1 MDKSE
6 SKRTDINYRI
16 KKAYNIYYTKSDKCQ
31 KTRPV
36 IIRELLN
43 NVNLVKY
50 DRTSDFLDTIIDEL
64 MNAELSF
71 LSKTDRVCSFIR
83 SSDDV
88 PKTKLDIVFYKK
100 KNDVDNNNSDV
111 NVHSITKYLLFSNQ
125 GKKISISIPLL
136 NFDVEMTHPKVKE
149 FIESNKDLESFVK
162 KIKKGDLA
170 NILSF
175 QLTEAFFTFDALSN
189 KIGSLDID
197 QLKSI
202 IFQYASTLSYLQ
214 NKYSSLR
221 LNNSIGDFFVY
232 HKKGSDRIFNYFIEG
247 THYGIPD
254 TGVQLKIDGF
264 LSTSVSVDDL
274 NNDSL
279 SAAKKKENKSSDLVD
294 FLAMIVANTKGEV
307 SKTVKSMHDDVKKNS
322 TTPLDFIKSF
332 TDYIVESTEKQEE
345 DPETSIVSMGG
356 GTEFFKD
363 LESST
368 ELEGGSEEIVV
379 DEDILDASDSDDNI
393 ALEKSDSD
401 DNIALKKSN
410 RNHKKFEDEEDKYS
424 IEENITE
431 DESDLPDLDDM
442 ETESSVNRIQ
452 LNKKGKKKSPVKSTK
467 KNKMS
472 ESSDLPELDDISSHD
487 SDIVD
492 NTDYSDLADLPDL
505 DTDSD
510 LEDVDQNEFE
520 GVKTIKLNKNEYVGR
535 RKLHSGLTEE
545 SEKLSQPSNRIVK
558 IEPIQTEVKNHGSK
572 LGSLLGAT
580 GNELASRGRMPN
592 TEMPVN
598 NDSKISSLLG
608 TQAEM
613 PTQGLTSYDNLY
625 KNEGFSGANNMPLNE
640 GMPMQGMPE
649 MPTGMQ
655 GALGMQG
662 MPTGMQGALGMPTG
676 MQGALGMPTGMQGA
690 LGMPTGMPQMQGMPT
705 GMQVPLMNQAD
716 PYSPTPELDNV
727 YSPAMSMDN
736 LSVGN
741 NMQNVQGLSNLP
753 PDVRKHAM
761 SALNTVPQHQ
771 NGLSTNIPMN
781 NNFNALPTMNDI
793 QNQNLGNTNFLPPN
807 MQQQFVQQQPSINVN
822 QAQNILGNLP
832 QGYTGDIPLE
842 LASNLPMI
850 GGGQKKKTLTEKN
863 VEAKNVQKGGTRTI
877 PKYVDE
883 KNTPFRNN
891 ERKNLET
898 AHYKEKEMSKPEPTK
913 SNSLVEFKV
922 SDAILHQNPQQQ
934 RVSRMIY
941 PSPYVPIQQPFPEQY
956 PYVTGQPMN
965 MYPWLYQPNN
975 VPYIKNYNV
984 SLSNPAGDHI
994 KISDLYEDMLP
1005 GNKYKN
1011 TSTTLGERLVMT
1023 NFVRSVLVR
1032 TGDGEDIDING
1043 KIKDKN
1049 GKRNLFSYLKLLELN
1064 PYHDDQLTG
1073 NPYSSLP
1080 DKMIVYRSCYPIRLD
1095 QTNNK
1100 ISCSRTSIG
1109 MNIRIYDMT
1118 VGEIN
1123 AGKLGEDLHK
1133 QDFDLWR
1140 EVAFYEYIR
1149 EEIIKKNVCPNFPI
1163 MYAYFCSSETGINFN
1178 KLRQIKSEYGKDI
1191 SKNQID
1197 QAKDLNKKYKDTI
1210 AKQLGIDE
1218 LVPLDIEPSY
1228 HAILGV
1234 PEGASLRDLRFAL
1247 RREVLKIEKDLEDG
1261 NITAEERKNRLKY
1274 YLNIFLALS
1283 DEAKTNPSDKFGVKR
1298 ARQEIDIKLD
1308 PLNLDIKDI
1317 NVKSVGE
1324 DGQLINANINFSSG
1338 KCLLALTEA
1347 PHYNLLQ
1354 WASRAYQA
1362 HPLGPV
1368 KKMINTGY
1376 HETKVWYGVIFQ
1388 ILAAMQVLY
1397 KHKLAIKNMKLRDN
1411 IYIKD
1416 LLNNDQT
1423 TGYWKYKID
1432 DYEYFIPNNG
1442 YLVMID
1448 SNYKD
1453 LQDSGRTVVNKNTDP
1468 YKMFG
1473 YMVGGFDDTVASDDI
1488 KKVNE
1493 VQYENLKSILNP
1505 NNFSK
1510 EFTNDGGIHPGSEVV
1525 TLFNTIYNEI
1535 NSKTNKD
1542 GNLSE
1547 IIPKVMRMF
1556 LHNRI
1561 GTPLSE
1567 DEIKNINTTIPP
1579 TSLTQGNL
1587 YAVKYSSTAYT
1598 WGMYLGVDPTNISK
1612 VKILTR
1618 KNFKDTEDIIEMSI
1632 SKSDLYDYTSLTEIQ
1647 QKYKPNEAKLTDSDL
1662 LETYII

>member
-16 KKAYNIYYTKSDKCQ
+16 KKAYNIYYTKNDKCQ

-36 IIRELLN
+36 IIRELLTN
-43 NVNLVKY
+43 LNLVKY
-50 DRTSDFLDTIIDEL
+50 DRTADFLDTIIDEL
-64 MNAELSF
+64 MNGEITF

-83 SSDDV
+83 KSDDV
-88 PKTKLDIVFYKK
+88 PNTKLDIIFYKN
-100 KNDVDNNNSDV
+100 KNDVDNVNSDV

-136 NFDVEMTHPKVKE
+136 NLDVEMSHPKIKE
-149 FIESNKDLESFVK
+149 FIESNKDLEGFVK

-170 NILSF
+170 NVLSL
-175 QLTEAFFTFDALSN
+175 QLTEAFFSYDALSN
-189 KIGSLDID
+189 HIESLDMEQI
-197 QLKSI
+197 KSI

-214 NKYSSLR
+214 NKYLSLR
-221 LNNSIGDFFVY
+221 LNNSIGDFFLY

-264 LSTSVSVDDL
+264 LSTSVSTEDL

-279 SAAKKKENKSSDLVD
+279 SAAKKKENRSSDLID
-294 FLAMIVANTKGEV
+294 FLAMIVGNTKGEI
-307 SKTVKSMHDDVKKNS
+307 SKTVKSMHDDVKKKS
-322 TTPLDFIKSF
+322 TNPIDFIKSF
-332 TDYIVESTEKQEE
+332 TDYVVESTNSSEE
-345 DPETSIVSMGG
+345 QDPETSIVSMGG

-363 LESST
+363 IDSST
-368 ELEGGSEEIVV
+368 EIQGGSEEIEV

-410 RNHKKFEDEEDKYS
+410 RNHKNEDDEYS
-424 IEENITE
+424 IDNNIEEVE
-431 DESDLPDLDDM
+431 ESDDDSDLPDLDDM

-452 LNKKGKKKSPVKSTK
+452 LNKKGKNKPKAKTK
-467 KNKMS
+467 KVKND
-472 ESSDLPELDDISSHD
+472 ESSELPDLDDISSHV

-510 LEDVDQNEFE
+510 LEDMDKLDQNEFE
-520 GVKTIKLNKNEYVGR
+520 GVKTLKLNKKEYVGR

-545 SEKLSQPSNRIVK
+545 SEKMSVRSQARLSDRIVTIHDSK
-558 IEPIQTEVKNHGSK
+558 KDVQADGSK
-572 LGSLLGAT
+572 LGNFLGAT

-592 TEMPVN
+592 KEMPVN
-598 NDSKISSLLG
+598 NDSRISSLLG
-608 TQAEM
+608 TTADM
-613 PTQGLTSYDNLY
+613 PPQGLTSYDNLY
-625 KNEGFSGANNMPLNE
+625 KSEGFSGVNNMPLND
-640 GMPMQGMPE
+640 GMP
-649 MPTGMQ
+649 T
-655 GALGMQG
+655 GMQG
-662 MPTGMQGALGMPTG
+662 MPTGMQG
-676 MQGALGMPTGMQGA
+676 
-690 LGMPTGMPQMQGMPT
+690 MQGMPMQGMPMQGMPMQ
-705 GMQVPLMNQAD
+705 GMQGMPMQGMEHVPLMNQLDA
-716 PYSPTPELDNV
+716 YSPTPELDNV
-727 YSPAMSMDN
+727 YSPAMD
-736 LSVGN
+736 
-741 NMQNVQGLSNLP
+741 MQNVDGLNNLP
-753 PDVRKHAM
+753 PEVRKHAM
-761 SALNTVPQHQ
+761 SALNTAPQPRS
-771 NGLSTNIPMN
+771 GLSTNISMN
-781 NNFNALPTMNDI
+781 NNFNALPSMNDI
-793 QNQNLGNTNFLPPN
+793 QNQNFGNTNFLPPN
-807 MQQQFVQQQPSINVN
+807 MQQQYVQQQPTINQN
-822 QAQNILGNLP
+822 HAQNILGNLP

-850 GGGQKKKTLTEKN
+850 GGGQKKKTTIEKTVKAN
-863 VEAKNVQKGGTRTI
+863 NHQFGGTRTI
-877 PKYVDE
+877 PKYIDE
-883 KNTPFRNN
+883 KNTPFRSN
-891 ERKNLET
+891 ERKSLET
-898 AHYKEKEMSKPEPTK
+898 AHYKEKEMSKPKAPE

-922 SDAILHQNPQQQ
+922 SDAILQNPQQQ

-1080 DKMIVYRSCYPIRLD
+1080 DKMIIYRSCYPIRLD
-1095 QTNNK
+1095 QASNK

-1149 EEIIKKNVCPNFPI
+1149 EEIVRKNVCPNFPI

-1191 SKNQID
+1191 SKNQIE

-1218 LVPLDIEPSY
+1218 MVPLDIEPSY
-1228 HAILGV
+1228 YAILGV
-1234 PEGASLRDLRFAL
+1234 SEGASLRDLRFAL
-1247 RREVLKIEKDLEDG
+1247 RREVMKIESDLEKG
-1261 NITAEERKNRLKY
+1261 VITAEERKNRLKY

-1283 DEAKTNPSDKFGVKR
+1283 DETKTNPRDEYGVKR
-1298 ARQEIDIKLD
+1298 ARQEVNISLD

-1324 DGQLINANINFSSG
+1324 SGELVNANINFSSG

-1432 DYEYFIPNNG
+1432 EFEYFIPNDG

-1473 YMVGGFDDTVASDDI
+1473 YMVGGFDDTTTPVPSDDI

-1510 EFTNDGGIHPGSEVV
+1510 EFTNDGGIHPGSEVL
-1525 TLFNTIYNEI
+1525 TLFNNIYTEI
-1535 NSKTNKD
+1535 NNKTTSKD
-1542 GNLSE
+1542 GDLSE

-1567 DEIKNINTTIPP
+1567 DEIKNINTTLPP
-1579 TSLTQGNL
+1579 STLVKGHL
-1587 YAVKYSSTAYT
+1587 YAIKYSSNAYT
-1598 WGMYLGVDPTNISK
+1598 WGMYLNDDTNPAK
-1612 VKILTR
+1612 VRVLSR
-1618 KNFKDTEDIIEMSI
+1618 KNFKDTDDIIELSFPR
-1632 SKSDLYDYTSLTEIQ
+1632 SDLYEYTSLTEIQ

-1662 LETYII
+1662 LETYTI